1 MDAALAT
8 SAAAAASILLC
19 PDTEIDWIA
28 YMEEVA
34 GFLSGDWDYANLKG
48 QTGPLVRPSAAAQHS
63 SPRIG
68 AAASG
73 LQLTR
78 L

>member
-1 MDAALAT
+1 MARLRLWR
-8 SAAAAASILLC
+8 LLLLLLFGC

-63 SPRIG
+63 SPRTG

-73 LQLTR
+73 MQLTR